1 MDPERFPSLD
11 LGIAAGRKE
20 NFDKLCDCSRLA
32 AVHFPYL
39 SAVQVGLN
47 SDYES
52 QTSPPEGGPAIRNG
66 QSFRT
71 CGQRASFKRGK
82 TGRGFGHANIG
93 AATLLSSAM
102 AQEGFK
108 EPSNLPHVLGLLLLP
123 AESDDG
129 SHRHQ

>member
-52 QTSPPEGGPAIRNG
+52 QTSPPEGGPAIRKG
-66 QSFRT
+66 QSFGT
-71 CGQRASFKRGK
+71 RASLKRPE
-82 TGRGFGHANIG
+82 TGSLAGNVWG
-93 AATLLSSAM
+93 
-102 AQEGFK
+102 
-108 EPSNLPHVLGLLLLP
+108 
-123 AESDDG
+123 G
-129 SHRHQ
+129 SEQVHSG